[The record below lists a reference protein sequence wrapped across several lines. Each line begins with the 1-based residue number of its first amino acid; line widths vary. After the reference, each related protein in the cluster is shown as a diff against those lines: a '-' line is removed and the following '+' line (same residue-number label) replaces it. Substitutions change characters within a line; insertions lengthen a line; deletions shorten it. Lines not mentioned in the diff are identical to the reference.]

1 MPKTKEKPKFEWREW
16 SEKAV
21 WTVFDLFIIVCF
33 MLFGM
38 VIAEMHNYE
47 IWTGALS
54 GLIVHRLVIM
64 IFRNIRDLFDPF

>member
-1 MPKTKEKPKFEWREW
+1 MKNIQQWREW

-21 WTVFDLFIIVCF
+21 WTIFDLFIIVCF

-38 VIAEMHNYE
+38 VVAEMHDYE

>member
-1 MPKTKEKPKFEWREW
+1 MKNIQQWREW

-21 WTVFDLFIIVCF
+21 WTIFDLFIIVCF

-38 VIAEMHNYE
+38 VVAEMHDYE
-47 IWTGALS
+47 IGTGALS

>member
-1 MPKTKEKPKFEWREW
+1 MTMKDTLWW
-16 SEKAV
+16 M
-21 WTVFDLFIIVCF
+21 FDLFVIICF

-38 VIAEMHNYE
+38 VIAEMHDYA

-64 IFRNIRDLFDPF
+64 ILRTIRNYVF

>member
-1 MPKTKEKPKFEWREW
+1 MKNIQQWREW

-38 VIAEMHNYE
+38 LIALMIGLA
-47 IWTGALS
+47 IWIGALGGLVVHKLLTIILRNLRDYVS
-54 GLIVHRLVIM
+54 GG
-64 IFRNIRDLFDPF
+64 RN